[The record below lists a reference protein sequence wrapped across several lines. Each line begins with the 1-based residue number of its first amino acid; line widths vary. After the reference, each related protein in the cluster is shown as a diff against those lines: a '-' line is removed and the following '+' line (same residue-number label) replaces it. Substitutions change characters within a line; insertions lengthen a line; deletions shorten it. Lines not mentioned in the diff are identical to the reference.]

1 MDDQQLA
8 AKEFHLKEFDALRKE
23 ISDAEARFF
32 SIIQYVLTIS
42 GAIYAFLLGIGKFGG
57 LNAKLPSTAFN
68 IVAFVPAVTS
78 AVGFAANVAIGLYLV
93 SIGKYLS
100 ELEAVYAVSG
110 LGWERF
116 PKKGWAILIVMGI
129 GILILVLNLI
139 AGVWLVCQNIT
150 S

>member
-1 MDDQQLA
+1 VDDQQLA

-23 ISDAEARFF
+23 VSDAESRFF
-32 SIIQYVLTIS
+32 SVIQYVLTIS
-42 GAIYAFLLGIGKFGG
+42 GAIYAFLLGIGKSAG
-57 LNAKLPSTAFN
+57 LNAALSSTAFN

-78 AVGFAANVAIGLYLV
+78 AVGFAANAAIGLYLI

-100 ELEAVYAVSG
+100 ELEAVYAASG

-129 GILILVLNLI
+129 GILILVLNLF
-139 AGVWLVCQNIT
+139 AGILLLKYNGT
-150 S
+150 